1 MTQSNSDPKQAIID
15 YISQPPGETVLPP
28 PSIEQRTA
36 LQPVTR
42 KGGGLGAKVSTI
54 QFLQERIISTR
65 QLHFVTF
72 ENETDE
78 QEYWLWCVREFA
90 PGQWRTAGGA
100 NLHPGE
106 KITRD
111 HPWVNLAAGW
121 SRDVF
126 WAGGTVHDN
135 GLSVVRVRLS
145 SENGIVL
152 EDRVRDG
159 LVMFVLDQ
167 WVERP
172 LQVELYNREESLVGV
187 HQALK
192 LHELEMRH
200 RNS

>member
-15 YISQPPGETVLPP
+15 YISQPLGKSEAAPP
-28 PSIEQRTA
+28 PTSGVEHPRP
-36 LQPVTR
+36 QPMTR

-54 QFLQERIISTR
+54 QFLQERSIPTR
-65 QLHFVTF
+65 QLHLVTF

-78 QEYWLWCVREFA
+78 QEYWLWCVREVT

-100 NLHPGE
+100 NIHPRE
-106 KITRD
+106 KITRE

-135 GLSVVRVRLS
+135 GLNVIRVRLI

-152 EDRVRDG
+152 EDRVQDG

-172 LQVELYNREESLVGV
+172 LRVELYDRAENLVGS
-187 HQALK
+187 HSALA
-192 LHELEMRH
+192 H
-200 RNS
+200 RR